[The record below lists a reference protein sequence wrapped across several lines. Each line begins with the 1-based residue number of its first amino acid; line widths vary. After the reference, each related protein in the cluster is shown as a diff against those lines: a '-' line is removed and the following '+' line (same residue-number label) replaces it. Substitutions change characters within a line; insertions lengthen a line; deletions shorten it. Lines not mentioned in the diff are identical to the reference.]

1 MKRAVIALTVLLMAT
16 PAWAADA
23 LESAPEGHFHLL
35 KDIEDVLQL
44 TWGGAQTAFDL
55 PTLTY
60 LVPAATVVGVSSL
73 ADDQVKDA
81 FQGHNEHDGLARAG
95 EISSWLFYGPVQAG
109 LYVAGELSDN
119 LKLSITG
126 KKAMASL
133 LGTQSLIQPLKYLT
147 RRRRPDGSDRQSF
160 PSAGAGAASSL
171 IPTMYREY
179 GLVPGTVTTVAAGL
193 IGFSRI
199 YGNQH
204 HLSDV
209 LAGYAIGLGWGL
221 LVETYERHQLRW
233 ALRPMS
239 DGRTMAGVEFHLR
252 LD

>member
-1 MKRAVIALTVLLMAT
+1 MKRAVIALTILFMAT
-16 PAWAADA
+16 PASAAAA

-147 RRRRPDGSDRQSF
+147 RRRRPDGRDRTRSSS
-160 PSAGAGAASSL
+160 PVTCSAEA
-171 IPTMYREY
+171 YVR
-179 GLVPGTVTTVAAGL
+179 PGRAR
-193 IGFSRI
+193 S
-199 YGNQH
+199 
-204 HLSDV
+204 
-209 LAGYAIGLGWGL
+209 
-221 LVETYERHQLRW
+221 
-233 ALRPMS
+233 PP
-239 DGRTMAGVEFHLR
+239 
-252 LD
+252 